1 MPSQREHAQY
11 DNQRVTAGIPGLSP
25 EKRRDITE
33 DGLMR
38 AYQSAL
44 QQDYRSNEEKAL
56 ESDGAIDDVT
66 DYEQVVGIP
75 LVGARIIG
83 RLRKLNN
90 NLYFERS
97 NADPSKTGVYV
108 LQNDF
113 KGGQEKVFLCGMET
127 DINPE
132 FSVRI
137 LDAEGKP
144 KGIIS
149 GWRRVLMRLIRAGL
163 ISESRAHA
171 LFGPPS
177 RDSENWARYAN

>member
-1 MPSQREHAQY
+1 MQREHARN
-11 DNQRVTAGIPGLSP
+11 DNQRITAGIPSLSP

-38 AYQSAL
+38 AYQRSL
-44 QQDYRSNEEKAL
+44 QQDYRSNEEKATA
-56 ESDGAIDDVT
+56 SDGAIEDVT

-75 LVGARIIG
+75 LVGARVIG
-83 RLRKLNN
+83 RLRKLNS

-97 NADPSKTGVYV
+97 NADPHKTGVYI
-108 LQNDF
+108 LRNDF
-113 KGGQEKVFLCGMET
+113 KGGQEKHFLCGMET

-132 FSVRI
+132 FSVRV
-137 LDAEGKP
+137 LGDDGKP

-149 GWRRVLMRLIRAGL
+149 GWRRVLMRLIRAG
-163 ISESRAHA
+163 IITESGAHM

-177 RDSENWARYAN
+177 RDSENWARFTN